1 MEVFLELFL
10 PVLICISGIYYF
22 WKLSKKKELRLEKEM
37 DDILHKDPYLYKFNP
52 NIKLDYHQLVYVA
65 TEEDEALT
73 SYFEQLTKGQWN
85 VELAFG
91 FEIVYL
97 PNLAKHLSSKDIIE
111 YYAPYL
117 DKENLKRIEVG
128 NDFLLQYL
136 VDPSDKKGIKHGLM
150 RLYDFENSEDG
161 HFIINKFYPLS
172 TDSSLSIERQTQDIQ
187 EQIAEELI
195 EKGRREREE
204 CEKRGSCFWVDESRE
219 REVYADEHFNYFGV
233 KGDIS
238 DLIYEI
244 REKIEQL
251 RQYGISEQI
260 LEELLRPEE
269 KMSRLIVTKD
279 YRLLLPD
286 YNNLEIKMEPIVKA
300 VYLLFL
306 KHPEGIIF
314 KDLPDYRNELTE
326 IYVKLKPYGLSDR
339 VIHSIEDVTN
349 PLLNSIN
356 EKCARIRGAFL
367 GQFDNHIAKYYYID
381 GRRGE
386 AKKIALPRDLVVW
399 E

>member
-1 MEVFLELFL
+1 MEVFLELFI
-10 PVLICISGIYYF
+10 PVIICISGIYYF
-22 WKLSKKKELRLEKEM
+22 WKRSKEKELRLEKEM
-37 DDILHKDPYLYKFNP
+37 DDILHKDPYSYKFIP
-52 NIKLDYHQLVYVA
+52 NLNLDYNQLVYVA

-150 RLYDFENSEDG
+150 RLYDFENREDG
-161 HFIINKFYPLS
+161 HFIINNFYPLS
-172 TDSSLSIERQTQDIQ
+172 TDSSLSIERQIQDIQ

-204 CEKRGSCFWVDESRE
+204 CEKHGSCFWVDESRE
-219 REVYADEHFNYFGV
+219 REVYADERFNYFGV

-260 LEELLRPEE
+260 LEGLLRPEE

-339 VIHSIEDVTN
+339 VIQSIEDVTN

>member
-1 MEVFLELFL
+1 MADFLDLII
-10 PVLICISGIYYF
+10 PVAICISGIFYF
-22 WKLSKKKELRLEKEM
+22 WKLSKEKELRLEKEM
-37 DDILHKDPYLYKFNP
+37 DDILHKDPYLYRFNP

-73 SYFEQLTKGQWN
+73 SYFEQLTNGQCD

-97 PNLAKHLSSKDIIE
+97 PNLAKQLSSKDIIE

-117 DKENLKRIEVG
+117 DKKEKKQIEVG

-150 RLYDFENSEDG
+150 RLYDFEYSEDG
-161 HFIINKFYPLS
+161 YFIINKFYPLS
-172 TDSSLSIERQTQDIQ
+172 TDSSLSIERQIQDIR

-195 EKGRREREE
+195 EKKRKGKAYG
-204 CEKRGSCFWVDESRE
+204 CENYMIDYKQEDKEFD
-219 REVYADEHFNYFGV
+219 ADEHFNYDGSH
-233 KGDIS
+233 GDIR
-238 DLIYEI
+238 DLIEEV
-244 REKIEQL
+244 REKIERL
-251 RQYGISEQI
+251 RQYGISAKI
-260 LEELLRPEE
+260 LDELLHPED
-269 KMSRLIVTKD
+269 KMSKLIITKD

-286 YNNLEIKMEPIVKA
+286 YNDMEIKMEPLVKA

-306 KHPEGIIF
+306 KHPEGIMF
-314 KDLPDYRNELTE
+314 KCLPDYRKELTE
-326 IYVKLKPYGLSDR
+326 IYVRLKPYGLSDR
-339 VIHSIEDVTN
+339 VVQSIEDVTN

-356 EKCARIRGAFL
+356 EKCARIRGAFV
-367 GQFDNHIAKYYYID
+367 GQFDNHIAKHYYID
-381 GRRGE
+381 GKRGE
-386 AKKIALPRDLVVW
+386 AKKIALPRELVVW